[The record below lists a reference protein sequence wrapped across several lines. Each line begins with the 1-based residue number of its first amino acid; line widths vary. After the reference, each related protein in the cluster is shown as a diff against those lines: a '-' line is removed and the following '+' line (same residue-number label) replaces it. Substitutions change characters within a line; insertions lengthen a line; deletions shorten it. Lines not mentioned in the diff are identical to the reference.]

1 MAENIDLNGEG
12 ETKLLRVVLEGAET
26 DREARIVAR
35 SVVDSPLIKTMAFG
49 ADPNV
54 GRILMAIGKCFEC
67 HIEPARVSARVQA
80 VEVVRGGVK
89 ADFDEA
95 AVREL
100 LSRDPLEI
108 WIDLGVGR
116 GQGLGLG
123 CDLTEGYIRE
133 NAAYSSS

>member
-1 MAENIDLNGEG
+1 
-12 ETKLLRVVLEGAET
+12 
-26 DREARIVAR
+26 
-35 SVVDSPLIKTMAFG
+35 
-49 ADPNV
+49 
-54 GRILMAIGKCFEC
+54 MAIGKCFEC